1 MADLSA
7 DRLSVSLGDRTILR
21 DVTLAVSPGQLVAL
35 LGPNGCGKTTLLRA
49 LAGLIPSTGK
59 ITLSGKP
66 LPSIDRRTIAR
77 RIAYLPQAPA
87 VLEGMRVH
95 ELLSL
100 GRLPYRAAFG
110 LDAPDDAFIVQAI
123 ATQLEL
129 ADLLDRRIE
138 TLSGGQRQRAFIAR
152 CLVQQPAILLLD
164 EPATYLDLRHQIELH
179 RLLARLA
186 REQHL
191 AVLMASHDFNLS
203 ATHCDQI
210 VLMHEGTIAA
220 AGKPADVLQPEAI
233 ERIYDVKVR
242 RLDDHGTPVILPIE

>member
-7 DRLSVSLGDRTILR
+7 GKLTVSFGERTILR
-21 DVTLAVSPGQLVAL
+21 DVSISVSPGELVAL

-49 LAGLIPSTGK
+49 LAGLIAATGE
-59 ITLSGKP
+59 IALSGRP
-66 LPSIDRRTIAR
+66 LQSLDRRTIAR

-87 VLEGMRVH
+87 VIEGMRVR
-95 ELLSL
+95 ELLAL
-100 GRLPYRAAFG
+100 GRLPYRAPFG

-129 ADLLDRRIE
+129 SDLLDRPIE

-179 RLLARLA
+179 RLLAHLA

-203 ATHCDQI
+203 ATHCDRI
-210 VLMHEGTIAA
+210 VLMHQGTIAA
-220 AGKPADVLQPEAI
+220 AGKPTDVLQPDLI
-233 ERIYDVKVR
+233 ERVYEVKVR
-242 RLDDHGTPVILPIE
+242 RLDDHGTPIILPIE